1 MYSSIIRAIEM
12 NGFSIVI
19 RRRGAQN
26 GSQSFSINLARRA
39 ARNVVDA
46 ERCQRVAALG
56 RQTAMPPLP
65 RTTLIP
71 HWITLI
77 RSTHKV

>member
-26 GSQSFSINLARRA
+26 GSQSFSINLERRA

-56 RQTAMPPLP
+56 RANGYTAFTKDNVDTALDH
-65 RTTLIP
+65 TNTVN
-71 HWITLI
+71 
-77 RSTHKV
+77 S